1 MKNFKQLIR
10 ELPSNKVVA
19 AFGQFQPP
27 TAGHEHL
34 VKAVQSIA
42 NNGDHVIYASA
53 NEDKK
58 LNPLPADRKVY
69 FLQRM
74 FAEGNFKSSEG
85 ITSIVE
91 MASELSKKYKHLTVV
106 TFADKVGEY
115 EQQLKEHNGTMYQFD
130 TIKVI
135 SAGDVD
141 PDSNT
146 VSVVSNVKMCE
157 SAKTGNFTQFKKG
170 VPHTLTELDSRRLMN
185 DLRKGMGLD
194 PIRENVIFE
203 RTKIRE
209 QYVAGKIF
217 NVGDRVKDEDG
228 VYEIMDRGA
237 NYITVVNESGNLMK
251 KWIDKVSPSRKKI
264 EENLDANPNEI
275 SFKNYTTT
283 NFHKDPKVFHAF
295 KGTISKWEQGGIE
308 DGVAVL
314 NAIKHTDSYL
324 SMVDGKDRK
333 SEENKAKQALNRIG
347 EYQSHNYWDDHKV
360 ITTDDVMAK
369 HNADLQDAIA
379 KVNVKEESEVM
390 DSKKIA
396 MRYKEFMKKSGS
408 KEKAVDIAEP
418 SSGKPMT
425 VLKND
430 GKLKRQIPGH
440 VGSYDTDVT
449 EAYQKKTAYQKLNTR
464 MKTVTGKSLDDR
476 SREMDK
482 IKQDTL
488 DRIAQY
494 KKDGIIKNEHIE
506 KVAGGYEVESEHG
519 NKNLGKSKTL
529 AGAKK
534 RLKQVEYFKHMGEET
549 ELEEAAP
556 FKTKED
562 AVKYA
567 KDKVKTHRDKLD
579 GIEIHSHSG
588 GFDVN
593 HTSNSSGRN
602 SLQKIGA
609 KHLGT
614 IYKEDVDL
622 EEAKQI
628 DELSTDLLGKYKAA
642 AGKNAKAAD
651 ESGNYKKGDKRFA
664 GINKATRKQFD
675 NDLKKHGQYVKEGRG
690 LADKYYALAQDRKA
704 TADEN
709 KDNHETYH
717 THMADHHDHMS
728 RYHEELGQHRSAQ
741 THADKADMHHEKSME
756 RQKNKTAVKE
766 DVYSSDTK
774 TKKVQVQDKDGN
786 WVFKDRKFHPKRINF
801 AASKM
806 NGKPA
811 QADDPTKLDTET
823 AYQKHLDKMEKQRNE
838 AWVLNPDGKTK
849 KKYKDIKDNKT
860 LSISNTAPFDAFSN
874 TNNQT

>member
-1 MKNFKQLIR
+1 M
-10 ELPSNKVVA
+10 
-19 AFGQFQPP
+19 
-27 TAGHEHL
+27 
-34 VKAVQSIA
+34 
-42 NNGDHVIYASA
+42 
-53 NEDKK
+53 
-58 LNPLPADRKVY
+58 
-69 FLQRM
+69 
-74 FAEGNFKSSEG
+74 
-85 ITSIVE
+85 
-91 MASELSKKYKHLTVV
+91 
-106 TFADKVGEY
+106 
-115 EQQLKEHNGTMYQFD
+115 
-130 TIKVI
+130 
-135 SAGDVD
+135 
-141 PDSNT
+141 
-146 VSVVSNVKMCE
+146 
-157 SAKTGNFTQFKKG
+157 
-170 VPHTLTELDSRRLMN
+170 
-185 DLRKGMGLD
+185 
-194 PIRENVIFE
+194 
-203 RTKIRE
+203 
-209 QYVAGKIF
+209 
-217 NVGDRVKDEDG
+217 
-228 VYEIMDRGA
+228 
-237 NYITVVNESGNLMK
+237 
-251 KWIDKVSPSRKKI
+251 
-264 EENLDANPNEI
+264 
-275 SFKNYTTT
+275 
-283 NFHKDPKVFHAF
+283 FHAF
-295 KGTISKWEQGGIE
+295 KGTISRWEQGGIE

-324 SMVDGKDRK
+324 SMVDGKDRT

-369 HNADLQDAIA
+369 HNADLQDAIS

-408 KEKAVDIAEP
+408 KEKAIDIAEP

-440 VGSYDTDVT
+440 VGSYDTDVS

-476 SREMDK
+476 SKEMDK

-488 DRIAQY
+488 DRISQY
-494 KKDGIIKNEHIE
+494 KKDGVIKN
-506 KVAGGYEVESEHG
+506 
-519 NKNLGKSKTL
+519 
-529 AGAKK
+529 
-534 RLKQVEYFKHMGEET
+534 EET

-567 KDKVKTHRDKLD
+567 KDKVKTHRDNLD

-622 EEAKQI
+622 EEAEQI

-675 NDLKKHGQYVKEGRG
+675 NDLKKHGQFKESKLNPADPHTDYKAKSKALQDIQLDPNTHKDPEMVK
-690 LADKYYALAQDRKA
+690 ALIHRKA
-704 TADEN
+704 D
-709 KDNHETYH
+709 
-717 THMADHHDHMS
+717 
-728 RYHEELGQHRSAQ
+728 L
-741 THADKADMHHEKSME
+741 EKE
-756 RQKNKTAVKE
+756 YAKIKE
-766 DVYSSDTK
+766 DIYSSDTR

-786 WVFKDRKFHPKRINF
+786 WVFKDRKSHPHKINF

-811 QADDPTKLDTET
+811 QVNDPTKVDTET
-823 AYQKHLDKMEKQRNE
+823 NYQNYLDKQKKQNE